1 VAARDVRRWRAR
13 VQDAPVG
20 TRRARRLDAAP
31 PPGGWSGRNAR
42 EAAMSSLPQ
51 EMTYIAHGAGG
62 GTEVLVPARGPLPA
76 PQPDEVLIRVLAAG
90 VNRPDVAQR
99 TGAYPPPPGASP
111 ILGLEC
117 AGEVVAT
124 GAAVT
129 RYRPGDRVCAL
140 TNGGAYAEYCTAPE
154 AQTLPWPAGTDAI
167 RAAALPE
174 TYFTV
179 WANLFG
185 HGRLAAGET
194 VLVHGGTSGI
204 GVTAIQLAKAFSAR
218 VVATAGSAEKCAACL
233 RLGADAAIDYRTQD
247 FAEQVKA
254 FTGGRGV
261 DVILDMVGA
270 AYLARNLRALALD
283 GRLVIIAFLGGHQA
297 EAVDLRPIMVKRLT
311 VTGSTMRPRTTAQ
324 KGAIAAEL
332 EAKVWPLL
340 AQGRCGPVIH
350 ATFPLAEAAAAHA
363 LMESS
368 AHIGKIMLRVAA

>member
-1 VAARDVRRWRAR
+1 
-13 VQDAPVG
+13 
-20 TRRARRLDAAP
+20 
-31 PPGGWSGRNAR
+31 
-42 EAAMSSLPQ
+42 
-51 EMTYIAHGAGG
+51 MTFIAHGAGG
-62 GTEVLVPARGPLPA
+62 DAEVLVPARAPLPA
-76 PQPDEVLIRVLAAG
+76 PAPDEVLIRVLAAG

-99 TGAYPPPPGASP
+99 SGAYPPPPGASP
-111 ILGLEC
+111 VLGLEC
-117 AGEVVAT
+117 AGEVVAA

-129 RYRPGDRVCAL
+129 RYQVGDRVCAL
-140 TNGGAYAEYCTAPE
+140 TNGGAYAEYCVAPE
-154 AQTLPWPAGTDAI
+154 AQALPWPTGFDAL

-194 VLVHGGTSGI
+194 ALVHGGTSGI

-218 VVATAGSAEKCAACL
+218 VFTTAGSAEKVEACL

-247 FAEQVKA
+247 FAAEVKRL
-254 FTGGRGV
+254 TDGRGV

-270 AYLARNLRALALD
+270 AYLGRNLRSLALD

-297 EAVDLRPIMVKRLT
+297 EAVDLRPIMTKRLT

-340 AQGRCGPVIH
+340 AQGRCAPVIH
-350 ATFPLAEAAAAHA
+350 ATFPLARAAEAHR

-368 AHIGKIMLRVAA
+368 AHIGKIMLEVA